1 MSDPRTSAA
10 KLTAQFRSALADE
23 LRSVVVFGSLPRGES
38 IPGVSDLNLIILL
51 ESMLSPTLFR
61 TAPILQQWIR
71 QGNTPPHLHTWDEW
85 KGMQST
91 FAIEIADMCDAREVL
106 WGEDPVTMDTI
117 PYASLRLQTARE
129 IRNMLLHLRL
139 RLMVAT
145 NGPSEVGALLLSGFP
160 SMAAYMRSALRLS
173 GESPGLPTPPVI
185 ERTARLLGI
194 DPSPMMTCFEARRTT
209 HHLGVG
215 LTDPIVDRYMTF
227 ASTLLKYVEQLPAN
241 HPAPDTRDDGPRG
254 GGLEGGGGGGGA
266 DNAVY
271 APPSRLMGVKS

>member
-1 MSDPRTSAA
+1 MADPRTSAA
-10 KLTAQFRSALADE
+10 KLTAQFRTALADE

-51 ESMLSPTLFR
+51 ESMMSPTLVR

-85 KGMQST
+85 SGMQST

-106 WGEDPVTMDTI
+106 WGEDPVTVDTI
-117 PYASLRLQTARE
+117 PYAALRLQTARE

-145 NGPSEVGALLLSGFP
+145 NGPAEVGALLLSGFP

-173 GESPGLPTPPVI
+173 GESPGLATPPVV
-185 ERTARLLGI
+185 ERAAQLLGI
-194 DPSPMMTCFEARRTT
+194 DPTPMMSCFEARRTT
-209 HHLGVG
+209 HHLDVG
-215 LTDPIVDRYMTF
+215 LTDSMVDRYMTF
-227 ASTLLKYVEQLPAN
+227 ASTLLKYVEQLPAS
-241 HPAPDTRDDGPRG
+241 HPAPDPRDGPG
-254 GGLEGGGGGGGA
+254 GGGSGGGGA